1 MNYGK
6 MDYDMYKLRDW
17 ISLDK
22 LNIAQFSRSTNP
34 EAIKILRKY
43 YNDS

>member
-1 MNYGK
+1 MNY
-6 MDYDMYKLRDW
+6 DVYKLRKW

-34 EAIKILRKY
+34 EAIKILRNRPY
-43 YNDS
+43 DINWDW